1 MAEEVTDPR
10 KGHRQ
15 RLRERFCRGGLEG
28 MLDYEKLELLLTYA
42 IPRCDVKPLAK
53 QLLARFGSLP
63 AVLDASVKE
72 LCEQPGIGEN
82 AAVLLRLLRE
92 LMNDYLSRK
101 SKDVDIVADSESAV
115 NFARMKIGARRNE
128 SFMVLY
134 LNSQNHLLEYDINE
148 GAVDRTAVYPRNVI
162 HKALSLGAV
171 SLVLIHNHP
180 SGVCN
185 PSNEDI
191 ELSILLRQIASDLD
205 IRIVD
210 HLIVSKTSFFS
221 MNEHKLF

>member
-1 MAEEVTDPR
+1 
-10 KGHRQ
+10 
-15 RLRERFCRGGLEG
+15 
-28 MLDYEKLELLLTYA
+28 
-42 IPRCDVKPLAK
+42 
-53 QLLARFGSLP
+53 
-63 AVLDASVKE
+63 
-72 LCEQPGIGEN
+72 
-82 AAVLLRLLRE
+82 
-92 LMNDYLSRK
+92 
-101 SKDVDIVADSESAV
+101 
-115 NFARMKIGARRNE
+115 
-128 SFMVLY
+128 MVLY
-134 LNSQNHLLEYDINE
+134 LNSQNHLLEYDITE

>member
-42 IPRCDVKPLAK
+42 IPRRDVKPLAK
-53 QLLARFGSLP
+53 QRLARFGSLP

-115 NFARMKIGARRNE
+115 NFARMKIGARRME
-128 SFMVLY
+128 SFLVLY
-134 LNSQNHLLEYDINE
+134 W
-148 GAVDRTAVYPRNVI
+148 
-162 HKALSLGAV
+162 
-171 SLVLIHNHP
+171 
-180 SGVCN
+180 
-185 PSNEDI
+185 
-191 ELSILLRQIASDLD
+191 
-205 IRIVD
+205 
-210 HLIVSKTSFFS
+210 SF
-221 MNEHKLF
+221 